1 MWLTPEHPDPKGSS
15 LAILATALK
24 HLIVGGRR
32 WGVFWD
38 FLSLHQFP
46 EQGRR
51 LPEEDKLFETA
62 VKAMPMLFMHTHTTV
77 LHQTRLPK
85 DYPEEYG
92 LATTANQAEYM
103 RRGWVRAT
111 ASIAHTLTRR
121 RDCALTETMPTSSG
135 ARSALPRYAGRVPTR
150 RRRPRR

>member
-51 LPEEDKLFETA
+51 LPEDALPPTPKALWAQRSLFGALAKVGSSFAQLPYIASKSLFEY
-62 VKAMPMLFMHTHTTV
+62 
-77 LHQTRLPK
+77 Q
-85 DYPEEYG
+85 
-92 LATTANQAEYM
+92 
-103 RRGWVRAT
+103 
-111 ASIAHTLTRR
+111 
-121 RDCALTETMPTSSG
+121 
-135 ARSALPRYAGRVPTR
+135 
-150 RRRPRR
+150 